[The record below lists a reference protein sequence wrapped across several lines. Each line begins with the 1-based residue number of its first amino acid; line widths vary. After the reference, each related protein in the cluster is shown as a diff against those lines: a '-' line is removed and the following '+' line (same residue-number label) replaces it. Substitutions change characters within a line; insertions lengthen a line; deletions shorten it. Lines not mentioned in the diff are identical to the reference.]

1 MFYTRARTCN
11 SLHAI
16 KNPSMRPTHFNWSF
30 ILIILLSAM
39 TTPAWANTIVVNST
53 ADSGLGSLRD
63 AVVAATSGDTIR
75 FDASLNMD
83 TIKLTTGEITLNK
96 NILIIGNGETN
107 TIIDGQANSRI
118 FYIPAGATVAILGVT
133 LQNGNG
139 RGAISSGNG
148 GAVLNG
154 GQTTFTNTTISGN
167 IANSG
172 GGVLNSGL
180 NAKATFANTTIS
192 GNTSNLSG
200 GGVSD
205 SFGETTF
212 TNTTISGNTT
222 NPSGSGVSGF
232 FSEATF
238 TNTIVAKN
246 GPGFRSNINLSGSTI
261 TDGGNN
267 LIGNGTGQTAI
278 SDGMNGNIV
287 GTTAVPID
295 PLFIMDV
302 PTGVG
307 ATIGGDLRLQD
318 ASPAIDAGNNAA
330 LPMDIFDV
338 DGDMDVQETHPIDQ
352 QGLARTINMTVDI
365 GAYEHQGFIVSPSI
379 PTLGQWGL
387 IILALSILTVSLLSL
402 KGSRVAVIRDLP

>member
-1 MFYTRARTCN
+1 M
-11 SLHAI
+11 
-16 KNPSMRPTHFNWSF
+16 
-30 ILIILLSAM
+30 
-39 TTPAWANTIVVNST
+39 
-53 ADSGLGSLRD
+53 
-63 AVVAATSGDTIR
+63 
-75 FDASLNMD
+75 
-83 TIKLTTGEITLNK
+83 
-96 NILIIGNGETN
+96 
-107 TIIDGQANSRI
+107 
-118 FYIPAGATVAILGVT
+118 
-133 LQNGNG
+133 
-139 RGAISSGNG
+139 
-148 GAVLNG
+148 
-154 GQTTFTNTTISGN
+154 
-167 IANSG
+167 
-172 GGVLNSGL
+172 LNSGL
-180 NAKATFANTTIS
+180 NAKATFTNTTIS
-192 GNTSNLSG
+192 GNTSNSSG
-200 GGVSD
+200 GGVSN

-212 TNTTISGNTT
+212 TNTTISGNAANSFGGGVFCIASKTTFTNTTISGNTT
-222 NPSGSGVSGF
+222 NSSGGGVSGL

-352 QGLARTINMTVDI
+352 QGLARIINMTVDI

>member
-180 NAKATFANTTIS
+180 NAKATFTNTTIS

-352 QGLARTINMTVDI
+352 QGLARIINMTVDI